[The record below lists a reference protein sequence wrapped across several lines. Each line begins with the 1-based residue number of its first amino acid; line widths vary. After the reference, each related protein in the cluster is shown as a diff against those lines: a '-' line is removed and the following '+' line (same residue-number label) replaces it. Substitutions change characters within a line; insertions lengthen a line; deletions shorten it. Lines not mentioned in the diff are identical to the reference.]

1 MDKQEILGSS
11 ISVVLLMLLLL
22 IVVIIIIKMVKAKSF
37 KFWKKSPKQK
47 EPIKTTQV
55 IAFEQPPSNMIC
67 KYNIDFNV
75 FFTGS
80 SQEVITLLDR
90 KSPII
95 KLDMANGSIIIDYLA
110 AVNSDKLEASKN
122 DVEPDT
128 GTIVTQSTAIDNTD
142 SLLEVQTCV
151 CPSIKTPEFSA
162 GQQFAGVF
170 PTTMQIITPAI
181 PFQKDNS
188 LEIVQNLRDIEIYLN
203 GEFLHS
209 TLLEYVPFLFPGKGK
224 ALPYNSPYYMH
235 INKIS
240 FEKI

>member
-1 MDKQEILGSS
+1 MDIGS
-11 ISVVLLMLLLL
+11 IYGLVFGLLILL
-22 IVVIIIIKMVKAKSF
+22 IVVIIIIKMIKAKSF
-37 KFWKKSPKQK
+37 KFWKKSSKKQK
-47 EPIKTTQV
+47 DPIKTTQV

-67 KYNIDFNV
+67 EYNIDFNV

-110 AVNSDKLEASKN
+110 AVNSDNIDASKN
-122 DVEPDT
+122 DVTQDT
-128 GTIVTQSTAIDNTD
+128 GTVVTQATAIDETED
-142 SLLEVQTCV
+142 VLEVQTCV
-151 CPSIKTPEFSA
+151 CPSIQTPEFSA

-188 LEIVQNLRDIEIYLN
+188 LQIRQNLRDIEIYLN

-224 ALPYNSPYYMH
+224 ALPYNAPYYMY

-240 FEKI
+240 FEKY

>member
-1 MDKQEILGSS
+1 MGMDKQEILGSS

-95 KLDMANGSIIIDYLA
+95 KL
-110 AVNSDKLEASKN
+110 EASKN

-142 SLLEVQTCV
+142 SLLEV
-151 CPSIKTPEFSA
+151 
-162 GQQFAGVF
+162 
-170 PTTMQIITPAI
+170 
-181 PFQKDNS
+181 
-188 LEIVQNLRDIEIYLN
+188 
-203 GEFLHS
+203 
-209 TLLEYVPFLFPGKGK
+209 
-224 ALPYNSPYYMH
+224 
-235 INKIS
+235 
-240 FEKI
+240 

>member
-1 MDKQEILGSS
+1 MDIGS
-11 ISVVLLMLLLL
+11 IYGLVFGLLILL

-37 KFWKKSPKQK
+37 KFWKKSSKKQK
-47 EPIKTTQV
+47 DPIKTTQV

-67 KYNIDFNV
+67 EYNIDFNV

-110 AVNSDKLEASKN
+110 AVNSDNIDASNN
-122 DVEPDT
+122 DVTQDT
-128 GTIVTQSTAIDNTD
+128 GTVVTQATAIDETED
-142 SLLEVQTCV
+142 LLEVQTCV

-188 LEIVQNLRDIEIYLN
+188 LQIRQNLRDVEIYLN

-224 ALPYNSPYYMH
+224 ALPYNAPYYMY

-240 FEKI
+240 FEKY